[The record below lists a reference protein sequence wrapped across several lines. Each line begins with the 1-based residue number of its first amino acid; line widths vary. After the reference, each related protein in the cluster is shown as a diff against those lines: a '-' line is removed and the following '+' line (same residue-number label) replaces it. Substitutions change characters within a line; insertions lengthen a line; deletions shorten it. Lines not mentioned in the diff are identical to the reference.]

1 MGRKRKARGLESEGK
16 GHCGFLWP
24 PLLVNKPGR
33 VKLDKRK
40 RPYKQCDHL
49 EWRGGGWVEGG
60 SARRARRLPV
70 DAEPCGSDREV
81 SRGVR
86 GSLMGG

>member
-49 EWRGGGWVEGG
+49 EWRGGGWVGRLGEHGG
-60 SARRARRLPV
+60 FLWMQSPV
-70 DAEPCGSDREV
+70 GATER
-81 SRGVR
+81 
-86 GSLMGG
+86 

>member
-60 SARRARRLPV
+60 SARRAASCECRALWERQ
-70 DAEPCGSDREV
+70 
-81 SRGVR
+81 RGEQK
-86 GSLMGG
+86 S